1 MNYRSLLNISSNE
14 LKEISIKSF
23 LIDSEI
29 LLSKALDVKR
39 ENILLNLE
47 KKINKNELLKFKKI
61 LKKRKKMNQWHIF

>member
-47 KKINKNELLKFKKI
+47 KKN
-61 LKKRKKMNQWHIF
+61 